1 MISALLAAMVAVL
14 VVVAVLLTVV
24 LALLCRILA
33 LWGAV
38 ADSKASKRAARTPT
52 AERHFSGGRG
62 AVDASVHST
71 TRVVA
76 RRVVA
81 NCQPEVEGY
90 NRNPR

>member
-14 VVVAVLLTVV
+14 VVVAALLAVV

-38 ADSKASKRAARTPT
+38 VDSKARKRATRTPT

-76 RRVVA
+76 RRAVA
-81 NCQPEVEGY
+81 NRQPEVEGY